1 MEDGDRAGVE
11 GTPSVFLN
19 GRKYNGAL
27 DLPAMRKVIDEEL
40 KKAR

>member
-1 MEDGDRAGVE
+1 VE

-27 DLPAMRKVIDEEL
+27 DLPAMRKVIDEAL